1 MMPFDLFFKLAQ
13 NTSVIVTIAYLLSK
27 TKIFKNAMLLRNN
40 RLEKLFLI
48 AIFSAIGIMGT
59 YTGISIKGALA
70 NSRVIGVVVG
80 SLLGGPVVGIGAALI
95 AGLHRYLIGGFTA
108 FSCSIATVAEAGFA
122 AVYVRKMNP
131 KSLTWKTGL
140 FIGVVTETLQMLIIL
155 ATARPFA
162 AAWDL
167 VETIGLPMIVMN
179 SIGIAIFVVIARNS
193 IEEEEKAGA
202 LQAQKALEIAK
213 VTLPILRKGLQ
224 EESARQVAQ
233 IIFDRAEVEAVAIT
247 NREVILAHIGNGCS
261 HHLAGSPI
269 MTKAT
274 QEAMDTGEMKLAQ
287 VKEEIGCRDHA
298 CTLRSAVIVP
308 LYSRGDI
315 IGTLKLY
322 RGRDHGIGSVEIEL
336 AQGLAGLF
344 STQLELAALE
354 EQSRRVAKAE
364 LQALQAQINPHFLF
378 NALNTIVS
386 LVRTDGEK
394 ARKLLIQLGDFF
406 RKNIQRRDKF
416 VSLREELEH
425 IRAYLSIEQARFGD
439 SLNVVE
445 KIAPE
450 AEDWLVPPLTLQ
462 PLVENSIKHGIYP
475 KVNGGTVNIRC
486 RVEQH
491 VLRVVIEDDGVGIE
505 QAKLEAIRQK
515 RYISPTGA
523 GVGLSNINDRLKYLY
538 GSELEI
544 QSEQGRGTR
553 VSINIPA
560 QT

>member
-1 MMPFDLFFKLAQ
+1 
-13 NTSVIVTIAYLLSK
+13 
-27 TKIFKNAMLLRNN
+27 
-40 RLEKLFLI
+40 
-48 AIFSAIGIMGT
+48 
-59 YTGISIKGALA
+59 
-70 NSRVIGVVVG
+70 
-80 SLLGGPVVGIGAALI
+80 
-95 AGLHRYLIGGFTA
+95 
-108 FSCSIATVAEAGFA
+108 
-122 AVYVRKMNP
+122 
-131 KSLTWKTGL
+131 
-140 FIGVVTETLQMLIIL
+140 
-155 ATARPFA
+155 
-162 AAWDL
+162 
-167 VETIGLPMIVMN
+167 
-179 SIGIAIFVVIARNS
+179 
-193 IEEEEKAGA
+193 
-202 LQAQKALEIAK
+202 
-213 VTLPILRKGLQ
+213 
-224 EESARQVAQ
+224 
-233 IIFDRAEVEAVAIT
+233 
-247 NREVILAHIGNGCS
+247 
-261 HHLAGSPI
+261 

-274 QEAMDTGEMKLAQ
+274 QEAMAMGEMKLAQ

-308 LYSRGDI
+308 LFSRGDV

-354 EQSRRVAKAE
+354 EQSKRVAKAE

-406 RKNIQRRDKF
+406 RKNIQRGDKF

-425 IRAYLSIEQARFGD
+425 IRAYLSIEQARFGE
-439 SLNVVE
+439 SINVVE
-445 KIAPE
+445 EIAPE

-475 KVNGGTVNIRC
+475 KVNGGTVKIRC
-486 RVEQH
+486 WVEQH

-544 QSEQGRGTR
+544 QSEQGRGTQ
-553 VSINIPA
+553 VLISIPA